1 MCGQLMIADGGSWGA
16 RGRYTS
22 SPLSSLSVKP
32 ASTILICSL
41 TGTYALPAFRK
52 TRRVST
58 SSGTVSKSTLNQPPS
73 SISSFFRPGVAFRR
87 LLANALF
94 SSSLTASQ
102 SKLRPLTKSW
112 RSRASSFW
120 KRSLNKAVSIRA
132 NRRLRSSVDENAR
145 RSMKCE

>member
-1 MCGQLMIADGGSWGA
+1 MVDLRQKGE
-16 RGRYTS
+16 RYTS

-32 ASTILICSL
+32 ARTILICSL
-41 TGTYALPAFRK
+41 TGTYAFPAFRN

-58 SSGTVSKSTLNQPPS
+58 NSGTVSKSTLNQPPS

-102 SKLRPLTKSW
+102 SKLRLLTKSC

-120 KRSLNKAVSIRA
+120 KRSLNNAVSIRA

-145 RSMKCE
+145 RSIKCE